1 MDATGR
7 VNDLIEIT
15 ERLASLLKKENRALN
30 DKDAD
35 EATRY
40 LDEKGNLSRIYETR
54 IKGLMDDPSILA
66 TAAPELREEL
76 RDLGES
82 VNVMI
87 QENARLLKITIEA
100 NRRVVAMVADAVKTQ
115 QPGPGTYSAKGTAD
129 KNDVH
134 SAPRNLALSLDQS
147 L

>member
-15 ERLASLLKKENRALN
+15 ERLANLLTKENKALN
-30 DKDAD
+30 DKDAN
-35 EATRY
+35 EATQY

-54 IKGLMDDPSILA
+54 IQGLIDDPSILA
-66 TAAPELREEL
+66 NAAPELRDKL
-76 RDLGES
+76 RELGES
-82 VNVMI
+82 VNIMI
-87 QENARLLKITIEA
+87 KENAQLLKITIEA
-100 NRRVVAMVADAVKTQ
+100 NRRVVSMVAAALKTQ

>member
-15 ERLASLLKKENRALN
+15 ERLASLLKKENKALN
-30 DKDAD
+30 DKDAN
-35 EATRY
+35 EATQY

-54 IKGLMDDPSILA
+54 IQGLLDDPTILA
-66 TAAPELREEL
+66 NAAPELRDKL
-76 RDLGES
+76 RELGES
-82 VNVMI
+82 VNIMI
-87 QENARLLKITIEA
+87 KENAQLLKITIEA
-100 NRRVVAMVADAVKTQ
+100 NRRVVSMVAAAVKTQ

-134 SAPRNLALSLDQS
+134 SAPRNMALSLDQS

>member
-15 ERLASLLKKENRALN
+15 ERLASLLKKENKALN
-30 DKDAD
+30 DKDAN

-66 TAAPELREEL
+66 TATPELREKL
-76 RDLGES
+76 RSLGET

-100 NRRVVAMVADAVKTQ
+100 NRRVVAMVAEAVKTQ

-129 KNDVH
+129 KNDIH

>member
-30 DKDAD
+30 DKDAN

-66 TAAPELREEL
+66 TAAPELRKEL

>member
-15 ERLASLLKKENRALN
+15 ERLASLLKKENQALN
-30 DKDAD
+30 DKDAN
-35 EATRY
+35 EATQY

-54 IKGLMDDPSILA
+54 IQGLIDDPTILA
-66 TAAPELREEL
+66 NAAPELRDKL
-76 RDLGES
+76 RELGES
-82 VNVMI
+82 VNIMI
-87 QENARLLKITIEA
+87 KENAQLLKITIEA
-100 NRRVVAMVADAVKTQ
+100 NRRVVSMVAAAVKTQ

>member
-1 MDATGR
+1 MDSTGR

-15 ERLASLLKKENRALN
+15 ERLASLLTKENQALV
-30 DKDAD
+30 DKNAN
-35 EATRY
+35 EATQY

-54 IKGLMDDPSILA
+54 IQGLIDDPSILA
-66 TAAPELREEL
+66 NAAPELREKL
-76 RDLGES
+76 RELGES
-82 VNVMI
+82 VNIMI
-87 QENARLLKITIEA
+87 QENAQLLKITIEA

-115 QPGPGTYSAKGTAD
+115 QPGPGTYSANGTAD

-134 SAPRNLALSLDQS
+134 SAPSNLALSLDRS

>member
-1 MDATGR
+1 MDSTGK

-15 ERLASLLKKENRALN
+15 ERLANLLKRENKALN
-30 DKDAD
+30 DKDAN
-35 EATRY
+35 EATQY

-54 IKGLMDDPSILA
+54 IQGLIDNPSILA
-66 TAAPELREEL
+66 NTAPELREKL
-76 RDLGES
+76 RELGET

-87 QENARLLKITIEA
+87 QENAQLLKITIEA
-100 NRRVVAMVADAVKTQ
+100 NRRVVAMVAEAVKTQ
-115 QPGPGTYSAKGTAD
+115 QPGPGTYSAKGTSD

>member
-15 ERLASLLKKENRALN
+15 ERLANLLTKENKALN
-30 DKDAD
+30 DKDAN
-35 EATRY
+35 EATQY
-40 LDEKGNLSRIYETR
+40 LDEKSNLSRIYETR
-54 IKGLMDDPSILA
+54 IQGLMDDPSILA
-66 TAAPELREEL
+66 NAAPELRDKLREL
-76 RDLGES
+76 GQS

-87 QENARLLKITIEA
+87 QENAQLLKITIEA
-100 NRRVVAMVADAVKTQ
+100 NRRVVSMVAAAVKTQ

-134 SAPRNLALSLDQS
+134 SAPRNLAPSLDRS

>member
-15 ERLASLLKKENRALN
+15 GRLASLLKKENKALN
-30 DKDAD
+30 DKDAN

-66 TAAPELREEL
+66 TATPELREEL
-76 RDLGES
+76 RSLGET

-100 NRRVVAMVADAVKTQ
+100 NRRVVAMVAEAVKTQ

-129 KNDVH
+129 KNYVH
-134 SAPRNLALSLDQS
+134 TAPRNLALSLDRS

>member
-1 MDATGR
+1 MDSTGK

-15 ERLASLLKKENRALN
+15 ERLASLLKKENKALN
-30 DKDAD
+30 DKDAN
-35 EATRY
+35 EATQY

-54 IKGLMDDPSILA
+54 IQGLIDNPSILA
-66 TAAPELREEL
+66 NTAPELREKL
-76 RDLGES
+76 RELGET

-87 QENARLLKITIEA
+87 QENAQLLKITIEA
-100 NRRVVAMVADAVKTQ
+100 NRRVVAMVAEAVKTQ
-115 QPGPGTYSAKGTAD
+115 QPGPGTYSAKGTSD

>member
-30 DKDAD
+30 DKNAD

-66 TAAPELREEL
+66 TAAPELRKEL

>member
-1 MDATGR
+1 MDSTGK

-15 ERLASLLKKENRALN
+15 ERLATLLKKENRALN
-30 DKDAD
+30 DKDAN
-35 EATRY
+35 EATQY

-54 IKGLMDDPSILA
+54 IQGLIDNPSILA
-66 TAAPELREEL
+66 NAAPELRDKL
-76 RDLGES
+76 RELGES

-87 QENARLLKITIEA
+87 QENAQLLKITIEA
-100 NRRVVAMVADAVKTQ
+100 NRRVVAMVAEAVKTQ

-134 SAPRNLALSLDQS
+134 SAPRNLALSLDRS

>member
-15 ERLASLLKKENRALN
+15 ERLANLLTKENKALN
-30 DKDAD
+30 DKDAN
-35 EATRY
+35 EATQY
-40 LDEKGNLSRIYETR
+40 LDEKSNLSRIYETR
-54 IKGLMDDPSILA
+54 IQGLMDDPSILA
-66 TAAPELREEL
+66 NAAPELRDKLREL
-76 RDLGES
+76 GQS

-87 QENARLLKITIEA
+87 QENAQLLKITIEA
-100 NRRVVAMVADAVKTQ
+100 NRRVVSMVAAAVKTQ

-134 SAPRNLALSLDQS
+134 SAPRNLALSLDRS

>member
-15 ERLASLLKKENRALN
+15 ERLANLLTKENKALN
-30 DKDAD
+30 DKDAN
-35 EATRY
+35 EATQY

-54 IKGLMDDPSILA
+54 IQGLIDDPSILA
-66 TAAPELREEL
+66 NAAPELRDKL
-76 RDLGES
+76 RELGET
-82 VNVMI
+82 VNIMI
-87 QENARLLKITIEA
+87 KENAQLLKITIEA
-100 NRRVVAMVADAVKTQ
+100 NRRVVSMVAAAVKTQ

>member
-15 ERLASLLKKENRALN
+15 ERLASLLKKENKALN
-30 DKDAD
+30 DKTAN

-40 LDEKGNLSRIYETR
+40 LDEKVNLSRIYETR

-66 TAAPELREEL
+66 TAAPELRKEL

>member
-1 MDATGR
+1 MDSTGK

-15 ERLASLLKKENRALN
+15 ERLASLLKKENKALN
-30 DKDAD
+30 DKDAN
-35 EATRY
+35 EATQY

-54 IKGLMDDPSILA
+54 IQGLIDNPSILA
-66 TAAPELREEL
+66 NTAPELREKL
-76 RDLGES
+76 RELGES

-87 QENARLLKITIEA
+87 QENAQLLKITIEA
-100 NRRVVAMVADAVKTQ
+100 NRRVVAMVAEAVKIQ
-115 QPGPGTYSAKGTAD
+115 QPGPGTYSAKGTSD

>member
-15 ERLASLLKKENRALN
+15 ERLANLLTKENKALN
-30 DKDAD
+30 DKDAN
-35 EATRY
+35 EATQY

-54 IKGLMDDPSILA
+54 IQGLIDDPSILA
-66 TAAPELREEL
+66 NAAPELRDKL
-76 RDLGES
+76 RELGES
-82 VNVMI
+82 VNIMI
-87 QENARLLKITIEA
+87 KENAQLLKITIEA
-100 NRRVVAMVADAVKTQ
+100 NRRVVSMVAAAVKTQ

-134 SAPRNLALSLDQS
+134 SAPRNLALSLDRS

>member
-1 MDATGR
+1 MDVTGR
-7 VNDLIEIT
+7 VDDLIEIT
-15 ERLASLLKKENRALN
+15 ERLASLLKKENKALN
-30 DKDAD
+30 EKDAN
-35 EATRY
+35 EATQY

-54 IKGLMDDPSILA
+54 IQGLIDDPSILA
-66 TAAPELREEL
+66 NAAPELREKL
-76 RDLGES
+76 RELGES

-87 QENARLLKITIEA
+87 QENAQLLKITIEA
-100 NRRVVAMVADAVKTQ
+100 NRRVVAMVAAAIKTQ

-134 SAPRNLALSLDQS
+134 SAPRNLALSLDRS

>member
-66 TAAPELREEL
+66 TAAPELRKEL

>member
-15 ERLASLLKKENRALN
+15 ERLANLLTKENKALN
-30 DKDAD
+30 DKDAN
-35 EATRY
+35 EATQY

-54 IKGLMDDPSILA
+54 IQGLIDDPSILA
-66 TAAPELREEL
+66 NAAPELRDKL
-76 RDLGES
+76 RELGES
-82 VNVMI
+82 VNIMI
-87 QENARLLKITIEA
+87 KENAQLLKITIEA
-100 NRRVVAMVADAVKTQ
+100 NRRVVSMVAAAVKTQ

>member
-30 DKDAD
+30 DKDAN

-66 TAAPELREEL
+66 TAAPELRKEL

-115 QPGPGTYSAKGTAD
+115 RPGPGTYSAKGTAD

>member
-15 ERLASLLKKENRALN
+15 ERLANLLTKENKALN
-30 DKDAD
+30 DKDAN
-35 EATRY
+35 EATQY
-40 LDEKGNLSRIYETR
+40 LDEKSNLSRIYETR
-54 IKGLMDDPSILA
+54 IQGLMDDPSILA
-66 TAAPELREEL
+66 NAAPELRDKL
-76 RDLGES
+76 RELGES
-82 VNVMI
+82 VNIMI
-87 QENARLLKITIEA
+87 KENAQLLKITIEA
-100 NRRVVAMVADAVKTQ
+100 NRRVVSMVAAALKTQ

>member
-15 ERLASLLKKENRALN
+15 ERLANLLTKENKALN
-30 DKDAD
+30 DKEAN
-35 EATRY
+35 EATQY
-40 LDEKGNLSRIYETR
+40 LDEKSNLSRIYETR
-54 IKGLMDDPSILA
+54 IQGLIDDPSILA
-66 TAAPELREEL
+66 NAAPELRDKLREL
-76 RDLGES
+76 GQS

-87 QENARLLKITIEA
+87 QENAQLLKITIEA
-100 NRRVVAMVADAVKTQ
+100 NRRVVSMVAAAVKTQ

-134 SAPRNLALSLDQS
+134 SAPRNLALSLDRS